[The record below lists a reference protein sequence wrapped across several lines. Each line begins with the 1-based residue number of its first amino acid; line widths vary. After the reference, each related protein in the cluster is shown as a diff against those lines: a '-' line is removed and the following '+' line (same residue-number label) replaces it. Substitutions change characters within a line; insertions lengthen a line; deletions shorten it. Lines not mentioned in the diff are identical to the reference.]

1 MTTLSARDRRTLLV
15 GGAVI
20 ACLVVL
26 ARGVPAWRQWLAES
40 RSGAEEQARAA
51 ANADALLAHAKPMR
65 DTLAARNARYIAL
78 APAVVAG
85 NTPAEASATLASLVS
100 SAASAAGVKLGAV
113 QLRSL
118 ADTGGRRAFVR
129 VSVHADLVGD
139 IHGVMTLLA
148 TLERGPAR
156 LRVREL
162 TVTQPDAAAPGDR
175 VEALRAGLTVEGLAM
190 AKHQ

>member
-15 GGAVI
+15 GSAVI
-20 ACLVVL
+20 ASLVVL
-26 ARGVPAWRQWLAES
+26 AKGVPAWRQWVAES

-51 ANADALLAHAKPMR
+51 ASADALLAHATPMR
-65 DTLAARNARYIAL
+65 DTLAARNVRYIAL

-85 NTPAEASATLASLVS
+85 NTLAEASATLASLVS

-113 QLRSL
+113 QLRSP

-139 IHGVMTLLA
+139 IHGVMAMLA
-148 TLERGPAR
+148 ILERGPAR

-162 TVTQPDAAAPGDR
+162 TVTQPDASAPGDR
-175 VEALRAGLTVEGLAM
+175 VEALRADLTVEGVAM
-190 AKHQ
+190 AKRQ